1 MWGKPRSRD
10 AAIAS
15 VAASQRTLVTTDQL
29 ARCGLGKDAIAH
41 RVNAG
46 RLHPVFHAVYSVG
59 CGELPPLARELAALL
74 ACGTGSFIS
83 HHSAAYVWGLRKDPP
98 ALVEVSVVGRCRDSR
113 QGIRVHRIRTI
124 DQREIQHHHGLW
136 ISTPARALFEVAQ
149 TVEWT
154 ELANAVGDG
163 IAARVVKPN
172 EVEAVVARNRGRRG
186 AARLAA
192 VIGDEDA
199 LAITRSRAER
209 AFLKLIRES
218 GLPRPETN
226 VRFGR
231 YEADF
236 VWRQQRLI
244 VELDSYGFHGG
255 PDGFQRDHDKDLVY
269 RTAGFDVLRP
279 TRQHVVY
286 EPARVLVLVA
296 QALARRSAAL

>member
-1 MWGKPRSRD
+1 MVAWPEQ
-10 AAIAS
+10 AIAELAGAQRTI
-15 VAASQRTLVTTDQL
+15 VAAEQL
-29 ARCGLGKDAIAH
+29 LAVGLGRQAIAY
-41 RVNAG
+41 RIKNG
-46 RLHPVFHAVYSVG
+46 RLHIVFRGVYSVVSG
-59 CGELPPLARELAALL
+59 PLPPLALELAALL
-74 ACGTGSFIS
+74 ACGKGSFIS
-83 HHSAAYVWGLRKDPP
+83 HHSAAYVWGMRKDPP
-98 ALVEVSVVGRCRDSR
+98 ALVEVSVVGRYCGSR
-113 QGIRVHRIRTI
+113 RGIRVHRIRTI
-124 DQREIQHHHGLW
+124 DRREIQRREGLW
-136 ISTPARALFEVAQ
+136 ISTPARALFEIAQ
-149 TVEWT
+149 ALGPS

-163 IAARVVKPN
+163 IGARVVKPA
-172 EVEAVVARNRGRRG
+172 EVEAVLARNRGRAG

-209 AFLKLIRES
+209 AFLKLIRDS

-226 VRFGR
+226 VKLGR
-231 YEADF
+231 YEPDF

-255 PDGFQRDHDKDLVY
+255 PDGFQRDHDRDLVY

-296 QALARRSAAL
+296 QALARRDSAD